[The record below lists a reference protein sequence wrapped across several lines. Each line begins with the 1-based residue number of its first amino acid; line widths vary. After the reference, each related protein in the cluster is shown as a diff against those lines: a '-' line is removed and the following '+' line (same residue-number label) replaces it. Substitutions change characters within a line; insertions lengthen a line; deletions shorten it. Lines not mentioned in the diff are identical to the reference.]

1 MPLLKQNLNK
11 KCFKWIF
18 RVCQKRKLRLC
29 WVCKLQRDNDW
40 RRVISSSV
48 LVSIFA
54 SLHVRLHRSHHLAN
68 FLAGGFIDNLVSLCQ
83 ASRLIQVGRHY
94 VKIPSWLSHSCS
106 SWTAVLVPLTVKT
119 ISLCQEKNITAN
131 SHESRAMKK
140 SRRPW
145 ICPSGIVGEDASFHE
160 GYHNWI
166 EVCRFVYL
174 SGWWA
179 AQLVFA
185 RWDTACSALSSL
197 ACSSY
202 CHIHTSRSHLSTSE
216 ICKDR
221 LNSLPQRSKLKR
233 ATFTCSK
240 ARWHHCP
247 VFQMEL
253 GSLHCHFLEMSSLV
267 TVVEQSISQAYT
279 VSYI

>member
-68 FLAGGFIDNLVSLCQ
+68 FSAGGFIDNLVSLCQ

-119 ISLCQEKNITAN
+119 IHFAKKKILLQTVTRGGQWRKAGGHGFARRGLLARMPAFMKVITTESKFVVLCLLKQLVSCPVSLCTMRHSMFSPFKSCLQQLL
-131 SHESRAMKK
+131 SH
-140 SRRPW
+140 
-145 ICPSGIVGEDASFHE
+145 
-160 GYHNWI
+160 
-166 EVCRFVYL
+166 
-174 SGWWA
+174 
-179 AQLVFA
+179 
-185 RWDTACSALSSL
+185 
-197 ACSSY
+197 
-202 CHIHTSRSHLSTSE
+202 SH
-216 ICKDR
+216 
-221 LNSLPQRSKLKR
+221 
-233 ATFTCSK
+233 F
-240 ARWHHCP
+240 
-247 VFQMEL
+247 
-253 GSLHCHFLEMSSLV
+253 
-267 TVVEQSISQAYT
+267 
-279 VSYI
+279 

>member
-1 MPLLKQNLNK
+1 MTEEESSLLQSLFLYLRPSM
-11 KCFKWIF
+11 CDYIEAITWQTFQ
-18 RVCQKRKLRLC
+18 RV
-29 WVCKLQRDNDW
+29 
-40 RRVISSSV
+40 V
-48 LVSIFA
+48 LLTILWA
-54 SLHVRLHRSHHLAN
+54 CAKPAGKYK
-68 FLAGGFIDNLVSLCQ
+68 LAGITSKYTRDCRIAAHHGLQFWSLSRWKPFTLPRKKYYCKQSRESGNEEKQEAMDLPVGDCWRGCQ
-83 ASRLIQVGRHY
+83 LSWRLSQLNR
-94 VKIPSWLSHSCS
+94 SLSFC
-106 SWTAVLVPLTVKT
+106 
-119 ISLCQEKNITAN
+119 
-131 SHESRAMKK
+131 
-140 SRRPW
+140 
-145 ICPSGIVGEDASFHE
+145 
-160 GYHNWI
+160 
-166 EVCRFVYL
+166 VYL
-174 SGWWA
+174 SGWWV